1 MLNKLLKKDKPSTR
15 IDDMY
20 DDLEILDLSTEMHQ
34 YSSLQLLSQRVANAR
49 TENMVALIA
58 HRMELH
64 KLPVNFTPESF
75 SYSHREDAIRRIG
88 LATEALEE
96 KKQKTASRLETK
108 AHVAAQ
114 HIGETRERFTEALY
128 HLPDDYDEGEKEFTI
143 KVKKFLV
150 EPDMWELYETLSQ
163 LKFKILAGE
172 TADKLTL
179 LDEELFGTQLYEHA
193 LKVWWDETGNHRVSD
208 DEVVKYVGKAKT
220 LDARFARNMDYG
232 QWSHH
237 FQNIDSEQKLALFK
251 LVFKIKKTHEKMLD
265 TVASII
271 NQVYS
276 GK

>member
-1 MLNKLLKKDKPSTR
+1 MLNKLLKKEKPSTR
-15 IDDMY
+15 IDDMI

-49 TENMVALIA
+49 TETMVALVG

-75 SYSHREDAIRRIG
+75 THHHREDAIRRIG

-96 KKQKTASRLETK
+96 KKQKSANRLETK

-114 HIGETRERFTEALY
+114 HIGETRERFAEALN
-128 HLPDDYDEGEKEFTI
+128 HILEDHDKGDADFTI

-150 EPDMWELYETLSQ
+150 EPDMWELYSTLSQ
-163 LKFKILAGE
+163 LKFKTLVGE
-172 TADKLTL
+172 DADKLTL
-179 LDEELFGTQLYEHA
+179 LDEELFGTRLYENA
-193 LKVWWDETGNHRVSD
+193 LKVWWDETGDHRVSD
-208 DEVVKYVGKAKT
+208 DEVVEYVGKAKT
-220 LDARFARNMDYG
+220 LDARFARNMEYG
-232 QWSHH
+232 QWSRH
-237 FQNIDSEQKLALFK
+237 FKDIDSEQKLALFK

-276 GK
+276 GR